1 MFDIE
6 LMDTKGTQIRANLW
20 NNVAEKFYE
29 TLIVGTVYY
38 ISNGML
44 KPANKKYSSINN
56 QYEMTLN
63 ERSEIEAVDLDSVAT
78 KLDFKVSY
86 DFVKIKDLASFVG
99 RQRMLDVVG
108 VATNVGQLG
117 SVKRKSDGSE
127 LMRRDITIVD
137 ESALTVTVT
146 LWDKLAEE
154 QGQTLESSV
163 SPQIVVLRGVR
174 VTDFNGVSVSTVS
187 RTELIIEPDDVTEVT
202 KLRSWYDDKGSQM
215 ETKAA
220 GEGLATANKTA
231 KATLSQRKGLK
242 DIPNVGDLINTTTYV
257 NNIVATVTKVFTNS
271 MYYRACPEKDNNK
284 KVIDNG
290 DGEWY
295 CEATETKYSTFK
307 WVYMIN
313 AMLSDATHEVK
324 VNLYAK
330 EGELLFGMS
339 AGEVSFFLLF
349 S

>member
-1 MFDIE
+1 
-6 LMDTKGTQIRANLW
+6 MDTKGTQIRATLW
-20 NNVAEKFYE
+20 REVADKYYE
-29 TLIVGTVYY
+29 TLEVGKVYY
-38 ISNGML
+38 ISNGKV
-44 KPANKKYSSINN
+44 KPANRKYSSVNN
-56 QYEMTLN
+56 QYEMHFN

-78 KLDFKVSY
+78 KLNFKVSY
-86 DFVKIKDLASFVG
+86 DFVKIKNLASFVG
-99 RQRMLDVVG
+99 RKRMLDVVG

-127 LMRRDITIVD
+127 LLRRDVTIVD
-137 ESALTVTVT
+137 ESSLTVTVT
-146 LWDKLAEE
+146 LWDKLAEI
-154 QGQTLESSV
+154 QGQALESSA

-187 RTELIIEPDDVTEVT
+187 RTEMIIEPDDVTEVS
-202 KLRSWYDDKGSQM
+202 KLRQWFDEKGKDM

-220 GEGLATANKTA
+220 GEGLASANKSTKVGGA
-231 KATLSQRKGLK
+231 IQRKELK
-242 DIPNVGDLINTTTYV
+242 DIPNVDDLTSSTTYV

-290 DGEWY
+290 DGEWI
-295 CEATETKYSTFK
+295 CEATDTKYSSFK

-324 VNLYAK
+324 VNMYAK
-330 EGELLFGMS
+330 EGELLFGMT
-339 AGEVSFFLLF
+339 AGEVSLCT
-349 S
+349 